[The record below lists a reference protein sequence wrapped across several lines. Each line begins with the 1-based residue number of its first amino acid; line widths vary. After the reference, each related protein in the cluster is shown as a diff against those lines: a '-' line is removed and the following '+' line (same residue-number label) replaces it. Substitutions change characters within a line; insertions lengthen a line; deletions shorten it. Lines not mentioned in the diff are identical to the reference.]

1 MGVKVSVLGDSIS
14 TYENYSNNVIDRNDP
29 AIYYPVNE
37 PTVNSVTKTWWWDAI
52 LQMGGQIVS
61 NDSIAGSCVVNY
73 SSLMGH
79 ASGRFCMNNQAR
91 INDLGDSNV
100 TSSNHPDVIMFFG
113 GTNDICQSGV
123 FKNEDFIN
131 SYSNAVRMMYERYSN
146 SIAVLCITPY
156 SNSYLTTNAE
166 SGNDVRFGQVCAG
179 IALVVNHYKAEG
191 RRCKLVSLQDINL
204 VEGIDANVGHPTAS
218 GMHTIADRVAYV
230 YKNS

>member
-1 MGVKVSVLGDSIS
+1 MLETERDEIIQYGIEREKI
-14 TYENYSNNVIDRNDP
+14 
-29 AIYYPVNE
+29 
-37 PTVNSVTKTWWWDAI
+37 I
-52 LQMGGQIVS
+52 LV
-61 NDSIAGSCVVNY
+61 SIA
-73 SSLMGH
+73 
-79 ASGRFCMNNQAR
+79 
-91 INDLGDSNV
+91 IILG
-100 TSSNHPDVIMFFG
+100 
-113 GTNDICQSGV
+113 
-123 FKNEDFIN
+123 NEDFIN

-146 SIAVLCITPY
+146 SITVLCITPY